1 MASILLFHHVL
12 GLTPG
17 VEALAE
23 RLRSA
28 GHRVRVPDLFEG
40 RRFDDIPSGMAHLT
54 ELTVP
59 GLLARVDAV
68 ADAGEAAEYVIGMS
82 MGVLA
87 AQYLAETRAGVRGAV
102 LLDSFVPPEN
112 FGSWPKGLPAQIHGL
127 ERDPEFAL
135 SGDLDAA
142 RAFVAA
148 EPAAELFLYDG
159 DGHLFMD
166 RSLASWHPAHAE
178 TATLRILAF
187 LAR

>member
-17 VEALAE
+17 VEALGE
-23 RLRSA
+23 RLTEA

-40 RRFDDIPSGMAHLT
+40 RRFDDIPSGIAHLT
-54 ELTVP
+54 EVSIP
-59 GLLARVDAV
+59 GLLAR
-68 ADAGEAAEYVIGMS
+68 ADRTADEAEAAEYVIGIS

-87 AQYLAETRAGVRGAV
+87 AQYLAQTRPGLRGAV
-102 LLDSFVPPEN
+102 LLESFVPPDN

-142 RAFVAA
+142 RAFVAT
-148 EPAAELFLYDG
+148 EPSAELFLYDG

-166 RSLASWHPAHAE
+166 RSLASWHPVHAE
-178 TATLRILAF
+178 TVTRRMLAF

>member
-23 RLRSA
+23 QLSAA
-28 GHRVRVPDLFEG
+28 GHRVRVPDLFDG
-40 RRFDDIPSGMAHLT
+40 RRFDDIPSGIAHLT
-54 ELTVP
+54 NLTIP

-68 ADAGEAAEYVIGMS
+68 AEAADYLIGMS

-87 AQYLAETRAGVRGAV
+87 AQYLAQTRPGVRGAV
-102 LLDSFVPPEN
+102 LLESFVPPEN

-142 RAFVAA
+142 RAFVAS
-148 EPAAELFLYDG
+148 EPAAELFLYG
-159 DGHLFMD
+159 GEGHLFMD

-178 TATLRILAF
+178 TATLRMLAF